1 MFARD
6 PRFHGLQA
14 LMVAT
19 VRSSGCTEVPH
30 PDGGAI
36 LDAIKHASI
45 REIVALPD
53 IVTSEGVLWPA
64 SKDPDFRLTR
74 VCKEDEGISICAAM
88 SYNGTRALLMMQQTG
103 LMDSLNAVRAIGVDY
118 QRPVVMLV
126 GLQGKEPDKLPS
138 ESAAYGVRI
147 VQPVLDAMQLSHSLI
162 EAPGDEAQIP
172 GYVDAAYANS
182 CPHIFLVGRAPVAP
196 AP

>member
-1 MFARD
+1 
-6 PRFHGLQA
+6 
-14 LMVAT
+14 MVAT
-19 VRSSGCTEVPH
+19 VRSSGNTEVPQ
-30 PDGGAI
+30 PEGGAI
-36 LDAIKHASI
+36 LDAIKRANI

-53 IVTSEGVLWPA
+53 IVTSEGILWPI

-74 VCKEDEGISICAAM
+74 ICKEDEGVSICAAM

-118 QRPVVMLV
+118 QRPVVMVV
-126 GLQGKEPDKLPS
+126 GLQGKEPDKLPR

-172 GYVDAAYANS
+172 AYIDAAYTNS
-182 CPHIFLVGRAPVAP
+182 CPHIFLVGRAPLGP